1 MTTCEELIRFLA
13 DYLAD
18 EVPAGQRARFEAH
31 LVGCASCRAYLA
43 TYRTTIG
50 LAKAAA
56 KGPEIEEVPP
66 EVLTAILAT
75 IARQPPE

>member
-18 EVPAGQRARFEAH
+18 EVPADTRARFEAH

-43 TYRTTIG
+43 SYRTTIG
-50 LAKAAA
+50 LAKASAE
-56 KGPEIEEVPP
+56 GPEIEDVPP
-66 EVLTAILAT
+66 ELVAAILAT